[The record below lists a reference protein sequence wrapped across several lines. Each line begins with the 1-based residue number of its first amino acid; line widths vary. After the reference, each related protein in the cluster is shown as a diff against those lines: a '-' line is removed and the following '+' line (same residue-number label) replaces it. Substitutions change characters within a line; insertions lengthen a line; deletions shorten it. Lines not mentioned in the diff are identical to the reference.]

1 LVAEIL
7 GIEVDFELSLVVQFV
22 VLVLYALVVVI
33 DEDERLV

>member
-1 LVAEIL
+1 MEIL
-7 GIEVDFELSLVVQFV
+7 GIEIDFEWSLAVKLA

>member
-1 LVAEIL
+1 MEIL
-7 GIEVDFELSLVVQFV
+7 GIGFDFEWGLVVKLA

>member
-1 LVAEIL
+1 LEI
-7 GIEVDFELSLVVQFV
+7 GIDFELSPVSLA